1 MTKTSE
7 VLTRAMALIDT
18 PEKWARNVYSSPWK
32 LCVQQAIY
40 KAATEKLGFPYD
52 VAAADNAFRRAIGEW
67 SVGLWNDHPGRTR
80 AEVMAAGRRAIA
92 AEQAK
97 EASQ

>member
-7 VLTRAMALIDT
+7 VLTYAMALIDT
-18 PEKWARNVYSSPWK
+18 PEKWARNVYSRTGK
-32 LCVQQAIY
+32 LCIQQAIY
-40 KAATEKLGFPYD
+40 KATEKLGSPYG
-52 VAAADNAFRRAIGEW
+52 VYAADNAFRRAIGGW
-67 SVGLWNDHPGRTR
+67 SVGLWNDHPDRTH

-97 EASQ
+97 EATQ